1 MSEKRDRLMGEAAEL
16 MDMRDILIKRLKNAE
31 RKKKLEIAL
40 RLKKDL
46 ERLNEQKRQIDKHIS
61 WQSKKRRR

>member
-16 MDMRDILIKRLKNAE
+16 MDTRDILIKRLKNAE

>member
-46 ERLNEQKRQIDKHIS
+46 ERLNEQKRQIDRHIS
-61 WQSKKRRR
+61 WQSKKMRR